1 MMKEVN
7 RTKAHG
13 DSLAKLAQGEV
24 ANIDG
29 KVRPFMESESVPGM
43 VVGIFNHGETLL
55 AKGYGLA
62 DVARGVPVN
71 PNMAFQIGSIGKSFV
86 SAAIMMLVEN
96 NELSL
101 DDSIYN
107 YFRDAPESWRN
118 IKIKHLL
125 SHTSGLKEYLDRPSD
140 LDSPMTLRATLDYTE
155 NEIASVVESFP
166 VEFGPGQKYSY
177 TNTNY
182 MLLGIIIHRI
192 TGMHYFD
199 FLEERIFKP
208 LGMDSVRQGLLK
220 TRPRDGPRGYE
231 LKEGNVK
238 PIGHISDTFNS
249 TADGTLYCNVFDLAK
264 WDAALYGERLL
275 KRSSL
280 NDIFTVFK
288 LNNGEPNEGGYGF
301 GWFIKEANSRRI
313 IEHTGNWGGFTSVM
327 SRYVDDGFSVIIMCN
342 LDFDTSDK
350 IAGLAHSISGLIKR

>member
-1 MMKEVN
+1 MEVHSGSSLELAKEV
-7 RTKAHG
+7 
-13 DSLAKLAQGEV
+13 V
-24 ANIDG
+24 AG
-29 KVRPFMESESVPGM
+29 VESKVRLFMESESVPGL
-43 VVGIFNHGETLL
+43 VIGVFSRGETLL
-55 AKGYGLA
+55 VNGYGLA
-62 DVARGVPVN
+62 EVARGIPVD
-71 PNMAFQIGSIGKSFV
+71 PKMAFQIGSIGKSFV
-86 SAAIMMLVEN
+86 SAAVMMLVES

-107 YFRDAPESWRN
+107 YFRDAPESWRS

-125 SHTSGLKEYLDRPSD
+125 SHTSGLREYLDRPEPP
-140 LDSPMTLRATLDYTE
+140 DSPLTLRATSDYTE
-155 NEIASVVESFP
+155 NEIAGVVGSFP
-166 VEFGPGQKYSY
+166 VEFEPGQRYSY

-208 LGMDSVRQGLLK
+208 LGMNSVRQGLQK
-220 TRPRDGPRGYE
+220 TKPRDGPRGYE
-231 LKEGNVK
+231 LKEGRVR
-238 PIGHISDTFNS
+238 PVGPISDTFNS

-264 WDAALYGERLL
+264 WDAVLYDESLL

-280 NDIFTVFK
+280 DAIFTTFR
-288 LNNGEPNEGGYGF
+288 LNNGEPNEEGYGF
-301 GWFIKEANSRRI
+301 GWFIKEANGRRI

-327 SRYVDDGFSVIIMCN
+327 SRYVDDGFSVIVMCN

-350 IAGLAHSISGLIKR
+350 IAGLAHSISDLIKR